1 MITTRARTQTQR
13 GAIRA
18 TLAPWFAGVCAFGC
32 AVLASG
38 ASIHSLYQP
47 ERADA
52 GSALS
57 ALFEAPDATS
67 LGDDTRPDEINSIA
81 APLREVGGAVM
92 DLTESGVIAVASGR
106 GFYDPAVLDTARGR
120 IDQRE
125 AQLRALADA
134 RRSLTRLLSGSEL
147 RSEIT
152 SSLEAEQYDRMNA
165 TGASV
170 RATETEIT
178 RSASVAVLSGVA
190 VYSVEDRPDLGE
202 VIVTIASTP
211 VTRGVAGPGD
221 LSGVAISMPIGMALE
236 RIRWELTAGVTPPS
250 GSRVCVDPRTGE
262 TVWIGYGADVVRT
275 GGGALAGEYRR
286 AAMESAELSARRH
299 LLAMLTGERVELE
312 SEIERRS
319 ATLDMELSRVGG
331 QDLSDTQIVRELRE
345 RDARSVEGELPP
357 GVSLVRFTSEDG
369 VWQHAMVWFSPA
381 APAAPG
387 AQDALATDARTP
399 TVRGSDRDAGAR
411 ERSAPAP
418 VPAPAPAQ
426 APAPSRDDCGPDNPE
441 EGLYPRLAEGVGSTL
456 NEAIRDA
463 ISSALLGVNGGF
475 LKEQSAIETRLR
487 QAITETTASL
497 ESVGDLSRL
506 DSRNIEVATEGMIA
520 GFDILDQRVQAD
532 GGRWVKL
539 CVKVRRFDKTARA
552 AKPAQIMLLPSASDA
567 DGGWFQLF
575 EDRVRAS
582 SAGEVFS
589 GELVPMLNNSRFSVI
604 ERDLLGMADAELARI
619 AAEVDRGRMGAG
631 ELAGFGLRV
640 GAEYVCIP
648 KIFVLE
654 GERNR
659 RQVGRDLFQIEET
672 LRVRVSL
679 RVVDVATGESVSPP
693 PITISWGPVELKR
706 LRDAGQIADQF
717 SFALYHAARDASG
730 ELLIELD
737 RHEIERYF
745 IPPEQA
751 VGTVLRAPSGADR
764 TVRLRLGPA
773 HAAEG
778 QVLEVYRLE
787 KEAFGGKLE
796 WIPTRLGTIRLRGMF
811 PGSTVAT
818 AELLDGEVEVGA
830 VCFPG
835 SR

>member
-1 MITTRARTQTQR
+1 MSTTRARTNEKQ

-18 TLAPWFAGVCAFGC
+18 TIAAWFAGVCAICC
-32 AVLASG
+32 AAIAGG
-38 ASIHSLYQP
+38 ASLHDLDQP

-52 GSALS
+52 GAALS
-57 ALFEAPDATS
+57 LLFEEPGATS
-67 LGDDTRPDEINSIA
+67 LRENARPSAIETIA
-81 APLREVGGAVM
+81 APFREVGGAAMEV
-92 DLTESGVIAVASGR
+92 TGSGVIAVASGR
-106 GFYDPAVLDTARGR
+106 GFYDPRELDTTRGR
-120 IDQRE
+120 IAQRE

-134 RRSLTRLLSGSEL
+134 RRSMTRLLSGSEL

-178 RSASVAVLSGVA
+178 RSASGAVLSGVA
-190 VYSVEDRPDLGE
+190 VYTVEDRPDLGE

-221 LSGVAISMPIGMALE
+221 LSGAAISMPIGMALD
-236 RIRWELTAGVTPPS
+236 RIRWELAAGVTPPS
-250 GSRVCVDPRTGE
+250 GARVCVDPRSGD
-262 TVWIGYGADVVRT
+262 TVWIGYGADVVRA

-286 AAMESAELSARRH
+286 AAMESAEMSARRH

-312 SEIERRS
+312 TEIERRS

-345 RDARSVEGELPP
+345 REARSVEGELPP
-357 GVSLVRFTSEDG
+357 GVSLVRFASEDG
-369 VWQHAMVWFSPA
+369 VWQHAMVWYSPA
-381 APAAPG
+381 ASV
-387 AQDALATDARTP
+387 AQDAIATDARAP
-399 TVRGSDRDAGAR
+399 TVRASGRDAGAS
-411 ERSAPAP
+411 ERSAPASASLQAS
-418 VPAPAPAQ
+418 APA
-426 APAPSRDDCGPDNPE
+426 RDDCGPDNPE
-441 EGLYPRLAEGVGSTL
+441 EGIYPRVTEGVGSTL

-463 ISSALLGVNGGF
+463 ISSALLNVNGGF

-552 AKPAQIMLLPSASDA
+552 AKPAQIMLLPAVADA

-575 EDRVRAS
+575 EDRVRGA
-582 SAGEVFS
+582 SAGEIFS
-589 GELVPMLNNSRFSVI
+589 GELVPMLNSSRFSVI

-640 GAEYVCIP
+640 GAEYVCLP
-648 KIFVLE
+648 KIFVLD

-693 PITISWGPVELKR
+693 PITLSWGPVELKR
-706 LRDAGQIADQF
+706 LRDAGQIADQL
-717 SFALYHAARDASG
+717 SFALFNAARAASD

-745 IPPEQA
+745 IPPAQA

-773 HAAEG
+773 QAAEG

-796 WIPTRLGTIRLRGMF
+796 WIPTRVGTIRLRGMF

-830 VCFPG
+830 VCFPA